1 MIDSE
6 VIPYQRFLEC
16 RERRQR
22 IVAQLAAPGRPPTI
36 DVEVLSDAVVMPVP
50 NHLPLAKRG
59 SYDPSSV

>member
-1 MIDSE
+1 MIGSE

-22 IVAQLAAPGRPPTI
+22 IVAQLAAPDRPSPI

-50 NHLPLAKRG
+50 NQLPLVKRG
-59 SYDPSSV
+59 SCDPSSV